1 MSATKIL
8 VTDDSLVART
18 ACSNQL
24 NEAGYRVVFAQNG
37 IEAVEAVKRESPE
50 LILMDVVMPE
60 MNGVEACRRIKELES
75 ARDTPIIMVTSMA
88 DVETLQS
95 AFEAGAVDYV
105 TKPIEPVELMAR
117 IRSALRLKAEMDAR
131 KKREQELTKK
141 NQELESAL
149 SEIKTLRGFIPICA
163 WCKKIRNIEGYWE
176 QMEHYIEQHS
186 QATFSHSICKEC
198 AAKQLKKPRN
208 KT

>member
-1 MSATKIL
+1 MSSTRIL

-18 ACSNQL
+18 ACSNEL
-24 NEAGYRVVFAQNG
+24 KEAGYQVLFAQNG
-37 IEAVEAVKRESPE
+37 REAVETVSREAVD

-60 MNGVEACRRIKELES
+60 MNGVEATRKIKAIES
-75 ARDTPIIMVTSMA
+75 AKDIPVIMVTSMG
-88 DVETLQS
+88 DMQTLES

-105 TKPIEPVELMAR
+105 TKPIEPIELMAR
-117 IRSALRLKAEMDAR
+117 IRSALRLKEEMDAR
-131 KKREQELTKK
+131 KKREEELTKK
-141 NQELESAL
+141 NQQLELAL
-149 SEIKTLRGFIPICA
+149 SEIKTLQGFIPICA

-176 QMEHYIEQHS
+176 QMEHYIEGHS

-198 AAKQLKKPRN
+198 AAKQMKKPKN

>member
-1 MSATKIL
+1 MSTTRIL

-24 NEAGYRVVFAQNG
+24 KEAGYEVLFAQNG
-37 IEAVEAVKRESPE
+37 LEAVETMSKEAVD
-50 LILMDVVMPE
+50 LVLMDVVMPE
-60 MNGVEACRRIKELES
+60 MNGVEATRKIKAMES
-75 ARDTPIIMVTSMA
+75 AKDIPVIMVTSMG
-88 DVETLQS
+88 DMQTLQS

-105 TKPIEPVELMAR
+105 TKPIEPIELMAR

-131 KKREQELTKK
+131 KKREEELTRK
-141 NQELESAL
+141 NRELESAL

-198 AAKQLKKPRN
+198 AAEQIKKPRN

>member
-1 MSATKIL
+1 MSATRIL

-24 NEAGYRVVFAQNG
+24 KEAGYQVLFAQNG
-37 IEAVEAVKRESPE
+37 LEAVETVSTEYVD

-60 MNGVEACRRIKELES
+60 MNGVEATRRIKELES
-75 ARDTPIIMVTSMA
+75 AKDTPIIMVTSLGDMQ
-88 DVETLQS
+88 TLQS
-95 AFEAGAVDYV
+95 AFDAGAVDYV

-117 IRSALRLKAEMDAR
+117 IRSALRLKTEMDAR
-131 KKREQELTKK
+131 KKREEELTKK

-176 QMEHYIEQHS
+176 QMEHYIEGHS
-186 QATFSHSICKEC
+186 QAVFSHSICKEC
-198 AAKQLKKPRN
+198 AAKQLKKTRN

>member
-1 MSATKIL
+1 MNATRIL

-24 NEAGYRVVFAQNG
+24 KEAGYQVLFAQNG
-37 IEAVEAVKRESPE
+37 LEAVEAMAKETVD
-50 LILMDVVMPE
+50 LVLMDVVMPE
-60 MNGVEACRRIKELES
+60 MNGVEACRKIKALES
-75 ARDTPIIMVTSMA
+75 AKDTPIIMVTSVGDMK
-88 DVETLQS
+88 TLQS
-95 AFEAGAVDYV
+95 AFDAGAVDYV
-105 TKPIEPVELMAR
+105 TKPIEPIELMAR
-117 IRSALRLKAEMDAR
+117 IRSALRLKEEMDAR
-131 KKREQELTKK
+131 KKREAELTRK

-176 QMEHYIEQHS
+176 QMEHYIEGHS
-186 QATFSHSICKEC
+186 QATFSHSICKDC
-198 AAKQLKKPRN
+198 AAKQFEKTKN

>member
-1 MSATKIL
+1 MSTTRVL

-24 NEAGYRVVFAQNG
+24 KEAGYEVLFAQNG
-37 IEAVEAVKRESPE
+37 REAVETMSKEVVD
-50 LILMDVVMPE
+50 LVLMDVVMPE
-60 MNGVEACRRIKELES
+60 MNGVEATRKIKELDS
-75 ARDTPIIMVTSMA
+75 AKDTPIIMVTSMG
-88 DVETLQS
+88 DMQTLQS

-105 TKPIEPVELMAR
+105 TKPIEPIELMAR

-131 KKREQELTKK
+131 KKREEELTRK

-198 AAKQLKKPRN
+198 AAKQFKKTKNR
-208 KT
+208 T

>member
-1 MSATKIL
+1 MSTTRIL

-24 NEAGYRVVFAQNG
+24 NEAGYQVLFAQNG
-37 IEAVEAVKRESPE
+37 LEAVDTASKEAVD

-60 MNGVEACRRIKELES
+60 MNGVEATRKIKQLES
-75 ARDTPIIMVTSMA
+75 TRDIPIIMVTSMG
-88 DVETLQS
+88 DMDTLQS

-105 TKPIEPVELMAR
+105 TKPIEPIELMAR
-117 IRSALRLKAEMDAR
+117 IRSALRLKTEMDAR
-131 KKREQELTKK
+131 KKREEELTKK
-141 NQELESAL
+141 NQALEQAL

-186 QATFSHSICKEC
+186 QATFSHSICKDC
-198 AAKQLKKPRN
+198 AAKQPVKPRS

>member
-1 MSATKIL
+1 MSATRIL

-24 NEAGYRVVFAQNG
+24 KEAGYQVLFAQNG
-37 IEAVEAVKRESPE
+37 LEAVEAIRQEAVD

-60 MNGVEACRRIKELES
+60 MNGVEACRRIKELE
-75 ARDTPIIMVTSMA
+75 AAKDIPIIMVTSMG
-88 DVETLQS
+88 DMDTLKS

-105 TKPIEPVELMAR
+105 TKPIEPIELMAR
-117 IRSALRLKAEMDAR
+117 IRSSLRLKAEMDAR
-131 KKREQELTKK
+131 KKREEELTRK
-141 NQELESAL
+141 NRELESAL

-186 QATFSHSICKEC
+186 QAVFSHSICKDC
-198 AAKQLKKPRN
+198 AAQQMEKSRSR
-208 KT
+208 T

>member
-1 MSATKIL
+1 MSATRIL

-18 ACSNQL
+18 ACSNELQ
-24 NEAGYRVVFAQNG
+24 EAGYEVIFAQNG
-37 IEAVEAVKRESPE
+37 LEAVDTMSKEAVD
-50 LILMDVVMPE
+50 LVLMDVVMPE
-60 MNGVEACRRIKELES
+60 MNGVEATRKIKAMES
-75 ARDTPIIMVTSMA
+75 AKDIPIIMVTSMG
-88 DVETLQS
+88 DMDTLQS

-105 TKPIEPVELMAR
+105 TKPIEPIELMAR
-117 IRSALRLKAEMDAR
+117 IRSALRLKAEMEAR
-131 KKREQELTKK
+131 KKREEELTRK
-141 NQELESAL
+141 NQALEQAL

-186 QATFSHSICKEC
+186 QATFSHSICKDC
-198 AAKQLKKPRN
+198 AAKQPVKPRS

>member
-1 MSATKIL
+1 MATARIL

-24 NEAGYRVVFAQNG
+24 QEAGFEVLFAQNG
-37 IEAVEAVKRESPE
+37 LEAVETVSKEPVD

-60 MNGVEACRRIKELES
+60 MNGVEACRRIKELPP
-75 ARDTPIIMVTSMA
+75 ARDVPIIMVTSVGDMK
-88 DVETLQS
+88 TLQS

-105 TKPIEPVELMAR
+105 MKPIEPIELMAR

-131 KKREQELTKK
+131 KKREEELTTK
-141 NQELESAL
+141 NRELESAL

-163 WCKKIRNIEGYWE
+163 WCKKIRNMEGYWE

-198 AAKQLKKPRN
+198 AAKQFDKPRS

>member
-1 MSATKIL
+1 MATARIL

-24 NEAGYRVVFAQNG
+24 QEAGFEVLFAQNG
-37 IEAVEAVKRESPE
+37 LEAVETVSKEPVD

-60 MNGVEACRRIKELES
+60 MNGVEACRRIKELPP
-75 ARDTPIIMVTSMA
+75 ARDVPIIMVTSVGDMK
-88 DVETLQS
+88 TLQS

-105 TKPIEPVELMAR
+105 MKPIEPIELMAR

-131 KKREQELTKK
+131 KKREEELTTK
-141 NQELESAL
+141 NRELESAL

-163 WCKKIRNIEGYWE
+163 WCKKIRNMEGYWE

-198 AAKQLKKPRN
+198 AKKQFDKPRS

>member
-24 NEAGYRVVFAQNG
+24 NEAGYQVVFAQNG
-37 IEAVEAVKRESPE
+37 IEAVEAVKRESPD

-60 MNGVEACRRIKELES
+60 MNGVEACRKIKDLES
-75 ARDTPIIMVTSMA
+75 ARDIPIIMVTSMA
-88 DVETLQS
+88 DVETLHS

-105 TKPIEPVELMAR
+105 TKPIEPIELMAR

-198 AAKQLKKPRN
+198 AAKQLKKSKN

>member
-1 MSATKIL
+1 MSATRIL

-18 ACSNQL
+18 ACSNEL
-24 NEAGYRVVFAQNG
+24 KEAGYQVLFAQNG
-37 IEAVEAVKRESPE
+37 REAVETVSKEAVD

-60 MNGVEACRRIKELES
+60 MNGVEATRRIMELES
-75 ARDTPIIMVTSMA
+75 AKDIPIIMVTSMG
-88 DVETLQS
+88 DMQTLQS

-105 TKPIEPVELMAR
+105 TKPIEPIELMAR
-117 IRSALRLKAEMDAR
+117 IRSSLRLKAEMEAR
-131 KKREQELTKK
+131 KKREEELVKK

-163 WCKKIRNIEGYWE
+163 WCKKIRNIDGYWE
-176 QMEHYIEQHS
+176 QMEHYIEGHS
-186 QATFSHSICKEC
+186 QAVFSHSICKEC
-198 AAKQLKKPRN
+198 AAKQMKKPKN

>member
-1 MSATKIL
+1 MSATRIL

-18 ACSNQL
+18 ACSNELQ
-24 NEAGYRVVFAQNG
+24 EAGYEVIFAQNG
-37 IEAVEAVKRESPE
+37 LEAVDTMSKEAVD
-50 LILMDVVMPE
+50 LVLMDVVMPE
-60 MNGVEACRRIKELES
+60 MNGVEATRKIKAMES
-75 ARDTPIIMVTSMA
+75 AKDIPIIMVTSMG
-88 DVETLQS
+88 DMDTLQS

-105 TKPIEPVELMAR
+105 TKPIEPIELMAR
-117 IRSALRLKAEMDAR
+117 IRSALRLKAEMEAR
-131 KKREQELTKK
+131 KKREEELTRK
-141 NQELESAL
+141 NQALEQAL

-198 AAKQLKKPRN
+198 AAKQPVKPKS

>member
-1 MSATKIL
+1 MSATRIL

-24 NEAGYRVVFAQNG
+24 KEAGYQVLFAQNG
-37 IEAVEAVKRESPE
+37 LEAVEAMAKETVD

-60 MNGVEACRRIKELES
+60 MNGVEACRKIKALES
-75 ARDTPIIMVTSMA
+75 AVDTPIIMVTSVGDMK
-88 DVETLQS
+88 TLQS
-95 AFEAGAVDYV
+95 AFDAGAVDYV
-105 TKPIEPVELMAR
+105 TKPIEPIELMAR

-131 KKREQELTKK
+131 KRREAELTRK
-141 NQELESAL
+141 NQELESAI

-176 QMEHYIEQHS
+176 QMEHYIEGHS
-186 QATFSHSICKEC
+186 QATFSHSICKDC
-198 AAKQLKKPRN
+198 AAKQFDQTKN

>member
-1 MSATKIL
+1 MATARIL

-24 NEAGYRVVFAQNG
+24 QEAGFEVLFAQNG
-37 IEAVEAVKRESPE
+37 LEAVETVSKEPVD

-60 MNGVEACRRIKELES
+60 MNGVEACRRIKELPP
-75 ARDTPIIMVTSMA
+75 ARDVPIIMVTSVGDMK
-88 DVETLQS
+88 TLQS

-105 TKPIEPVELMAR
+105 MKPIEPIELMAR

-131 KKREQELTKK
+131 KKREEELTTK
-141 NQELESAL
+141 NRELESAL

-163 WCKKIRNIEGYWE
+163 WCKKIRNMEGYWE

-198 AAKQLKKPRN
+198 AARQFDKPRS

>member
-1 MSATKIL
+1 MSATRIL

-18 ACSNQL
+18 ACSNELQ
-24 NEAGYRVVFAQNG
+24 EAGYQVLFAQNG
-37 IEAVEAVKRESPE
+37 LEAVELMAKEQVD
-50 LILMDVVMPE
+50 LVLMDVVMPE
-60 MNGVEACRRIKELES
+60 MNGVEATRKIKELES
-75 ARDTPIIMVTSMA
+75 AKDIPIIMVTSMG
-88 DVETLQS
+88 DMNTLQS

-105 TKPIEPVELMAR
+105 TKPIEPIELMAR
-117 IRSALRLKAEMDAR
+117 IRSALRLKEEMDAR
-131 KKREQELTKK
+131 KKREEELTRK
-141 NQELESAL
+141 NQALELAL

-186 QATFSHSICKEC
+186 QATFSHSICKDC
-198 AAKQLKKPRN
+198 AAKLPVKPRS